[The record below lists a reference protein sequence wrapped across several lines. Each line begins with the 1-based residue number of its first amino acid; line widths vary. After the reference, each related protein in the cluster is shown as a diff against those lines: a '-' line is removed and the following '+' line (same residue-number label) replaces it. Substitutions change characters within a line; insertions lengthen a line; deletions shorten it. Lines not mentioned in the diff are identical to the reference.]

1 MRLGG
6 AGVNGELRGLQS
18 SERAARGDKFVT
30 LMAQSGV
37 EARNRALPTWF
48 ERLKTGQIRLPRFQR
63 FEAWSHGEVSSLAET
78 VLRGL
83 PAGATLLLEVGDQ
96 EPFVSR
102 PMVGTPPPVERE
114 VEQLLDGQ
122 QRLTALWRSLN
133 DDYDDR
139 TYFVFFERDEEHDG
153 REVPRIFGQARW
165 SKKNG
170 QRFPLWCDEPKE
182 VWKRRYIP
190 LRLLRPGDVAGE
202 LSDWCDAAVEN
213 DLKASRDLERTVQK
227 LRQSVATYNLPF
239 LSLPAGTP
247 KDVAVDVFIKMNTSS
262 VRLTPFDI
270 VVAQVEEEA
279 GESMH
284 DLVAS
289 LRSSVPDIE
298 HYVEPDDLVLA
309 VAALREDKPPTQASY
324 QKLDLK
330 RLVLDWDAIVLG
342 IEWVVQVLQ
351 EERVLDGNRLPTTVV
366 LPVLGA
372 LHEFVPPALDARGNA
387 HGLARKYLWRAF
399 LTRRYENSASTRSLQ
414 DFRGLRSILGDG
426 TSDGVAP
433 IFDESQ
439 FPLPTVEELKAA
451 GWPKSRDILARG
463 ILAVSLRAGA
473 QDLADGASATSENL
487 SRREYHHLFP
497 DHLLT
502 EDAGLSHRESYCALN
517 CVLITWNTNRNISAK
532 EPIRYLTERAE
543 RSKLGEP
550 EIRSRLSSH
559 LVPFE
564 PLAVGG
570 YAEIS
575 DPVARQ
581 MGIREDYERFLTA
594 RAEQFLNPIRTL
606 CEGRRWPEVSS
617 A

>member
-1 MRLGG
+1 
-6 AGVNGELRGLQS
+6 
-18 SERAARGDKFVT
+18 
-30 LMAQSGV
+30 MAQSGV

-63 FEAWSHGEVSSLAET
+63 FEAWGHGEVSSLAET

-139 TYFVFFERDEEHDG
+139 TYFIFFERDEEHDG

-165 SKKNG
+165 WKQNR

-213 DLKASRDLERTVQK
+213 DLKASRDLERTVQG

-262 VRLTPFDI
+262 VPLTPFDI

-279 GESMH
+279 GQSMH

-289 LRSSVPDIE
+289 LKSSVPDIE
-298 HYVEPDDLVLA
+298 RYVEPDDLVLA
-309 VAALREDKPPTQASY
+309 VAALREDRPPTQASY

-414 DFRGLRSILGDG
+414 DFRGLRSILEDG
-426 TSDGVAP
+426 TSDGVPP
-433 IFDESQ
+433 ILDESQ
-439 FPLPTVEELKAA
+439 YPLPTVEELKAA

-473 QDLADGASATSENL
+473 QDLADGASATRENL

-502 EDAGLSHRESYCALN
+502 EDAGLSARESYLALN
-517 CVLITWNTNRNISAK
+517 CALITWNTNRNISAK
-532 EPIRYLTERAE
+532 EPIRYLTERVE

-575 DPVARQ
+575 DPLARQ

-606 CEGRRWPEVSS
+606 CEGMRWPEVSS